1 MSAQDFLV
9 ELGTEE
15 LPPKALKSLGEAFLA
30 GVEKGLKSA
39 GLDYLQARYYA
50 APRRLAVLVERLQA
64 QQPDRTLNLDG
75 PPVQAAFDKDGNPTQ
90 AALGFA
96 KKCGVD
102 LAEIDRSG
110 AKLKFSQCIA
120 GQAAVSLLPGIVEA
134 SLADLPIPKR
144 MRWAARKE
152 EFVRPTQW
160 LVMLF
165 GDAVVDCQILAQQ
178 AGRTSRGHRFHANH
192 EVRISSPASYAEDLR
207 SAYVLADFAE
217 RRAQIAARVEQ
228 LAQAEN
234 GSAIVPL
241 ALLDEVTA
249 LVEWPVPLVC
259 SFEERFLEV
268 PQEALI
274 TTMQDNQKYFCL
286 LDGNG
291 KLLPRF
297 ITVANIESKDPA
309 QIVSGNEKV
318 VRPRLTDAEFFFKQ
332 DKRQPLEKRNERLAN
347 VVFQAQ
353 LGSVFDK
360 AKRVSALAGFIARQ
374 IGADSARAE
383 RAGLLSKCD
392 LASEMVGE
400 FPEMQ
405 GIAGYYYA
413 LHDGEPEDVAKAL
426 NEQYMPRGAGAELP
440 QTLTGAAVAV
450 ADKLDTLVGIFGI
463 GMLPTG
469 SKDPY
474 ALRRAALGVLR
485 ILIEK
490 GLPLSLR
497 DAICE
502 AIGLYGDKLNT
513 PDAALYE
520 QLNKFFLERLRVRYE
535 EQGVNHQIFHAIV
548 PTGAGLTLSP
558 RDFHK
563 RALAVQEFL
572 KLPEAQDLIA
582 ANKRAANI
590 LKSPDA
596 PKNLNQLNNDPT
608 LYVETAE
615 RDLAAALDAAHRE
628 TIPLY
633 NQEDY
638 VGTLLRASTVY
649 KEINTFFEAVLVN
662 AEDAA
667 VRANR
672 YALLNRFRGLFHNVA
687 DISLLG

>member
-1 MSAQDFLV
+1 MSAKDFLV

-30 GVEKGLKSA
+30 GIEKGLKAA
-39 GLDYLQARYYA
+39 GLTYSAARYYA
-50 APRRLAVLVERLQA
+50 APRRLAVQIDQLAV
-64 QQPDRTLNLDG
+64 QQPDRTVNLDG
-75 PPVQAAFDKDGNPTQ
+75 PPQQAAFDASGNPTQ

-102 LAEIDRSG
+102 LAQIDQSG
-110 AKLKFSQCIA
+110 PKLKFSQTIA
-120 GQAAVSLLPGIVEA
+120 GQPAVGLLPGIVET
-134 SLADLPIPKR
+134 SLNDLPIPKR
-144 MRWAARKE
+144 MRWAARRE

-165 GDAVVDCQILAQQ
+165 GDEVVECEILTRK
-178 AGRTSRGHRFHANH
+178 AGRESRGHRFHNPDN
-192 EVRISSPASYAEDLR
+192 VLISSPANYLEDLR
-207 SAYVLADFAE
+207 SAHVLADFAE
-217 RRAQIAARVEQ
+217 RREIIAKRVAELAAEQ
-228 LAQAEN
+228 K
-234 GSAIVPL
+234 GSAIVPP

-259 SFEERFLEV
+259 SFEERFLAV

-286 LDGNG
+286 LDANG

-297 ITVANIESKDPA
+297 ITVANVQSKAPEH
-309 QIVSGNEKV
+309 IVSGNEKV

-332 DKRQPLEKRNERLAN
+332 DQKQPLERFNERLKN

-353 LGSVFDK
+353 LGTVFDK
-360 AKRVSALAGFIARQ
+360 AERVSALAAFIAER
-374 IGADSARAE
+374 IGGDAKNAARA
-383 RAGLLSKCD
+383 GILSKCD
-392 LASEMVGE
+392 LATEMVGE

-413 LHDGEPEDVAKAL
+413 TAGGEANDVALAL

-440 QTLTGAAVAV
+440 STLTGAAVAV

-490 GLPLSLR
+490 QLDLDLG
-497 DAICE
+497 E
-502 AIGLYGDKLNT
+502 AIAFAVGQYGDKVKAEGL
-513 PDAALYE
+513 AA
-520 QLNKFFLERLRVRYE
+520 QVQDFIFDRLRARYE
-535 EQGVNHQIFHAIV
+535 DEGVDVAVYQAV
-548 PTGAGLTLSP
+548 
-558 RDFHK
+558 
-563 RALAVQEFL
+563 RALTPTAPLDFDQRVQAVQAFRQ
-572 KLPEAQDLIA
+572 LPEAEALAA
-582 ANKRAANI
+582 ANKRVSNI
-590 LKSPDA
+590 LAKAEGEVPQSVDA
-596 PKNLNQLNNDPT
+596 GLLN
-608 LYVETAE
+608 EAAE
-615 RDLAAALDAAHRE
+615 KALGSAVAAAEGEVAPLARARDYRSALARLAA
-628 TIPLY
+628 
-633 NQEDY
+633 
-638 VGTLLRASTVY
+638 LRAPVDA
-649 KEINTFFEAVLVN
+649 FFEEVLVN
-662 AEDAA
+662 ADDAA

-672 YALLNRFRGLFHNVA
+672 YALLAKLRGLFLGVA

>member
-1 MSAQDFLV
+1 MSALDFLV

-15 LPPKALKSLGEAFLA
+15 LPPKALKTLGDAFLA
-30 GVEKGLKSA
+30 GIEKGLKSA
-39 GLDYLQARYYA
+39 GLSYSASRVYA
-50 APRRLAVLVERLQA
+50 APRRLAVIIEQLA
-64 QQPDRTLNLDG
+64 TQQPDRSVNLDG
-75 PPVQAAFDKDGNPTQ
+75 PPVQAAFDADGNPTQ

-102 LAEIDRSG
+102 ISAIDRSG
-110 AKLKFSQCIA
+110 AKLKFSQSIP
-120 GQAAVSLLPGIVEA
+120 GQPAVGLLASIVTA
-134 SLADLPIPKR
+134 SLNDLPIPKR
-144 MRWAARKE
+144 MRWGARKE

-165 GDAVVDCQILAQQ
+165 GDDVVDCEILAQK
-178 AGRTSRGHRFHANH
+178 AGRESRGHRFHHPEN
-192 EVRISSPASYAEDLR
+192 VRISSPTGYLEDLR

-217 RRAQIAARVEQ
+217 RRTLISQRVDTLAAEQ
-228 LAQAEN
+228 K
-234 GSAIVPL
+234 GTAIVP
-241 ALLDEVTA
+241 ANLLDEVTA

-259 SFEERFLEV
+259 SFEERFLAV

-286 LDGNG
+286 LDANG

-297 ITVANIESKDPA
+297 ITVANVESKDPA
-309 QIVSGNEKV
+309 QIISGNEKV

-332 DKRQPLEKRNERLAN
+332 DKKQKLDSFNARLAN

-360 AKRVSALAGFIARQ
+360 AERVSLLAAFIAAR
-374 IGADSARAE
+374 IGGDSHRAA

-392 LASEMVGE
+392 LATEMVGE

-413 LHDGEPEDVAKAL
+413 LNDGEPEDVALAL

-440 QTLTGAAVAV
+440 STLTGSAVAI

-474 ALRRAALGVLR
+474 ALRRAALGILR

-490 GLPLSLR
+490 KLDLDLVATIHFAIEQFGAKVKAEGLAPQVQ
-497 DAICE
+497 DFIF
-502 AIGLYGDKLNT
+502 D
-513 PDAALYE
+513 
-520 QLNKFFLERLRVRYE
+520 RLRARYE
-535 EQGVNHQIFHAIV
+535 DEGVDVAVYQAVRAVNPV
-548 PTGAGLTLSP
+548 SP
-558 RDFHK
+558 LDFDQ
-563 RALAVQEFL
+563 RVQAVQVFRQ
-572 KLPEAQDLIA
+572 LPEAEALAA
-582 ANKRAANI
+582 ANKRVSNLLSKAEGSVAASI
-590 LKSPDA
+590 EAHYFDSPSEFSLNAAIQQADHAVQPLAQARLYSEALAQLASLREPVDA
-596 PKNLNQLNNDPT
+596 FF
-608 LYVETAE
+608 
-615 RDLAAALDAAHRE
+615 AA
-628 TIPLY
+628 
-633 NQEDY
+633 
-638 VGTLLRASTVY
+638 VM
-649 KEINTFFEAVLVN
+649 VN
-662 AEDAA
+662 ADDPS

-672 YALLNRFRGLFHNVA
+672 YALLAKLRSLFLGVA

>member
-1 MSAQDFLV
+1 MSALDFLV

-15 LPPKALKSLGEAFLA
+15 LPPKALAKLAEAFCT
-30 GVEKGLKSA
+30 GIEKGLKDA
-39 GLDYLQARYYA
+39 GLNFAKAQAYA
-50 APRRLAVLVERLQA
+50 APRRLAVLVEQLA
-64 QQPDRTLNLDG
+64 TQQPDRSINLDG
-75 PPVQAAFDKDGNPTQ
+75 PPLQAAFDAEGEPTQ

-96 KKCGVD
+96 RKCGVD

-110 AKLKFSQCIA
+110 PKLKFSRTIE
-120 GQAAVSLLPGIVEA
+120 GQPAAQLLPGIVET
-134 SLADLPIPKR
+134 SLNDLPIPKR

-165 GDAVVDCQILAQQ
+165 GEQVIDCEILAQR
-178 AGRTSRGHRFHANH
+178 AGRESRGHRFHSPGQVH
-192 EVRISSPASYAEDLR
+192 ISKPTSYLEDLR
-207 SAYVLADFAE
+207 GAHVIADFAE
-217 RRAQIAARVEQ
+217 RRELIAKRVEQ
-228 LAQAEN
+228 LAGEQN
-234 GSAIVPL
+234 GTAIVPP

-286 LDGNG
+286 LDANG

-309 QIVSGNEKV
+309 QIVAGNEKV

-332 DKRQPLEKRNERLAN
+332 DKKQKLDSFNDRLKN

-353 LGSVFDK
+353 LGTVYDK
-360 AKRVSALAGFIARQ
+360 AERVSRLAGLIAERTGGDKQ
-374 IGADSARAE
+374 RAA
-383 RAGLLSKCD
+383 RAGLLCKCD
-392 LASEMVGE
+392 LATEMVGE

-413 LHDGEPEDVAKAL
+413 LNDGEPEDVALAL
-426 NEQYMPRGAGAELP
+426 NEQYMPRGAGGELP
-440 QTLTGAAVAV
+440 STLTGAAVAV

-490 GLPLSLR
+490 QLDLDLVE
-497 DAICE
+497 AVNF
-502 AIGLYGDKLNT
+502 AIGQFGTQVKSAGLAD
-513 PDAALYE
+513 
-520 QLNKFFLERLRVRYE
+520 QVLEFIFDRLRARYE
-535 EQGVNHQIFHAIV
+535 DEGVDVAAYLSVRAVQPGSALDFDQRVQAV
-548 PTGAGLTLSP
+548 QAFRTLP
-558 RDFHK
+558 EAE
-563 RALAVQEFL
+563 ALAAANKRVSNLLAKFEA
-572 KLPEAQDLIA
+572 KLPEAVEPRWFDNA
-582 ANKRAANI
+582 TEF
-590 LKSPDA
+590 S
-596 PKNLNQLNNDPT
+596 
-608 LYVETAE
+608 LYSAIQQAE
-615 RDLAAALDAAHRE
+615 QAVQPLAAARQYREALERLAHLRGPVDA
-628 TIPLY
+628 
-633 NQEDY
+633 
-638 VGTLLRASTVY
+638 
-649 KEINTFFEAVLVN
+649 FFEAVLVN
-662 AEDAA
+662 AEDAS

-672 YALLNRFRGLFHNVA
+672 YALLARLRGLFLGVA
-687 DISLLG
+687 DISALG